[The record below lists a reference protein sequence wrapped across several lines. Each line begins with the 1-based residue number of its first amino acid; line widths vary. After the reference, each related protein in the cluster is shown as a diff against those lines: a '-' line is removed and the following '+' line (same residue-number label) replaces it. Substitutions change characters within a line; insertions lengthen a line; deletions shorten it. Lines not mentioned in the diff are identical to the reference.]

1 VLPVVPGWAP
11 LLVSSPMR
19 PHIAA
24 LSLALALVLVAAG
37 TSARAAA
44 PRSKPT
50 GPAVAGTPATHLAL
64 PFIQN
69 DYPRALAEARARK
82 VPLFI
87 EAWAP
92 W

>member
-1 VLPVVPGWAP
+1 
-11 LLVSSPMR
+11 MR
-19 PHIAA
+19 PPTAA
-24 LSLALALVLVAAG
+24 LLLALALVLVVPSAP
-37 TSARAAA
+37 ARAASAAKPKPAAA
-44 PRSKPT
+44 P
-50 GPAVAGTPATHLAL
+50 HLAL